1 MLTIA
6 IVIVGHK
13 LVILEMTAVV
23 HAEISNCASVKLRM
37 KRQTSFSL

>member
-1 MLTIA
+1 MLPIA
-6 IVIVGHK
+6 IVNVAHK

-37 KRQTSFSL
+37 KC